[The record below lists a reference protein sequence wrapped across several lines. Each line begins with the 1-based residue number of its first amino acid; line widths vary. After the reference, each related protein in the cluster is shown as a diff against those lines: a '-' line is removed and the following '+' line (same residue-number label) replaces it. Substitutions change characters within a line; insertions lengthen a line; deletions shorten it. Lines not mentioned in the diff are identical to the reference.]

1 MRHHPLGTSR
11 VEYQAHFGRVELVGE
26 NFAAL
31 LDAVARRRPDAAAI
45 LCDDESLSWR
55 EVELRAG
62 GVARRLSRYGVR
74 VGDTVALQLPNGWGF
89 VAALW
94 GALKLGAIV
103 SPINPLLSADERR
116 KVLAHLEPALVVEE
130 VREEAVWDSV
140 GATGPALVLYT
151 SGSTGEPKGA
161 VLSHAALRAANESWA
176 GPVMGLVPGDIVL
189 AALPMAHSLGLNG
202 ALLAPLFA
210 GATVAVLERFT
221 PDAALRAISRHR
233 VTVLPA
239 VATMFQRLLE
249 VPGLSRD
256 ALGSLRIALSGA
268 APCPW
273 ELARQWKERT
283 GVRILRGYG
292 MTELFRPI
300 SYLADDPTDLPD
312 SIGRA
317 VPGVEVRIMSEE
329 RRALGP
335 GEIGEL
341 WIRSPAAL
349 ENYLR
354 APEET
359 KAVMEEGWF
368 RTGDLATISA
378 DGFVSIVGRKKELIL
393 RGGYSVVPGE
403 VEAALLRHP
412 AVAEAAV
419 VGMAHAELGEEIV
432 AFVSLR
438 PGARATPEDLVGF
451 CRERLA
457 SFKCP
462 RQVSI
467 VADLPKS
474 ATGKVLKSRL
484 PSGRNYMPDA

>member
-1 MRHHPLGTSR
+1 M
-11 VEYQAHFGRVELVGE
+11 GE
-26 NFAAL
+26 NFGGL
-31 LDAVARRRPDAAAI
+31 LDAVARRRGDAAAI
-45 LCDDESLSWR
+45 LWDDGALSWR
-55 EVELRAG
+55 EIELRAG
-62 GVARRLSRYGVR
+62 GVARRLSRQGVR
-74 VGDTVALQLPNGWGF
+74 AGDTVALQLPNGWEF
-89 VAALW
+89 VAAVW
-94 GALKLGAIV
+94 GALKVGAV
-103 SPINPLLSADERR
+103 VCPINPLLSGEERR
-116 KVLAHLEPALVVEE
+116 KVLEHLDPALVVEE
-130 VREEAVWDSV
+130 VREEEAVWDSV

-189 AALPMAHSLGLNG
+189 AALPLAHSFGLNG
-202 ALLAPLFA
+202 ALLAPLLT
-210 GATVAVLERFT
+210 GATVAVLGRFT
-221 PDAALRAISRHR
+221 PEAALRAISRHH

-239 VATMFQRLLE
+239 VGTMFQRILE
-249 VPGLSRD
+249 APGLSRD
-256 ALGSLRIALSGA
+256 DLGSLRLALSGA

-300 SYLADDPTDLPD
+300 SYLAGAPTDRPE

-329 RRALGP
+329 RRALGA

-341 WIRSPAAL
+341 WIRTPAAL
-349 ENYLR
+349 DAYLR

-359 KAVMEEGWF
+359 KAVIEDGWF
-368 RTGDLATISA
+368 RTGDLATMSA
-378 DGFVSIVGRKKELIL
+378 DDFVTIVGRKKDLIL

-419 VGMAHAELGEEIV
+419 VGVAHGELGEEIA
-432 AFVSLR
+432 AFVALR
-438 PGARATPEDLVGF
+438 PGMRATGEELVAF
-451 CRERLA
+451 CRDRLA
-457 SFKCP
+457 SFKYP

-474 ATGKVLKSRL
+474 ATGKILKSRL
-484 PSGRNYMPDA
+484 PQA

>member
-1 MRHHPLGTSR
+1 M
-11 VEYQAHFGRVELVGE
+11 GE

-62 GVARRLSRYGVR
+62 GVARRLSRHGVR
-74 VGDTVALQLPNGWGF
+74 AGDTVALQLPNGWGF
-89 VAALW
+89 VVALW

-103 SPINPLLSADERR
+103 APINPLLSIDERR
-116 KVLAHLEPALVVEE
+116 KVLAHLEPSLVVDEI
-130 VREEAVWDSV
+130 RAEEAVWDSA

-176 GPVMGLVPGDIVL
+176 GPVMQLGPGDVVL
-189 AALPMAHSLGLNG
+189 AALPLAHSFGLNG
-202 ALLAPLFA
+202 GLLAPLLA

-221 PDAALRAISRHR
+221 PDAALGAISRHR
-233 VTVLPA
+233 VTVFPA
-239 VATMFQRLLE
+239 VATMFQRILE

-256 ALGSLRIALSGA
+256 DLASLRVALSGA

-312 SIGRA
+312 AIGRA
-317 VPGVEVRIMSEE
+317 VPGVELRIMSEE
-329 RRALGP
+329 RRALGA

-349 ENYLR
+349 EGYLR

-378 DGFVSIVGRKKELIL
+378 DGFVTIVGRKKELIL
-393 RGGYSVVPGE
+393 RGGYSIVPGE
-403 VEAALLRHP
+403 VEAALLGHP

-419 VGMAHAELGEEIV
+419 IGMAHAELGEEIV
-432 AFVSLR
+432 AFVALR
-438 PGARATPEDLVGF
+438 PEARATPEDLVAF

>member
-1 MRHHPLGTSR
+1 
-11 VEYQAHFGRVELVGE
+11 VGE

-31 LDAVARRRPDAAAI
+31 LDAVARRRADAPAL

-55 EVELRAG
+55 ELELRAG
-62 GVARRLSRYGVR
+62 GVARRLSRHGVR
-74 VGDTVALQLPNGWGF
+74 GGDTVALQLPNGWGF

-94 GALKLGAIV
+94 GALKMGAVV
-103 SPINPLLSADERR
+103 SPINPLLSAEERG
-116 KVLAHLEPALVVEE
+116 KVLGHLGPALVVEE
-130 VREEAVWDSV
+130 VREEEAVWDSV

-161 VLSHAALRAANESWA
+161 VLSHAALRVANESWA
-176 GPVMGLVPGDIVL
+176 GPVMRLGPGDVVL
-189 AALPMAHSLGLNG
+189 AALPLAHSFGLNG
-202 ALLAPLFA
+202 ALLAPLLA

-221 PDAALRAISRHR
+221 PEAALGAISRHH

-239 VATMFQRLLE
+239 VATMFQRILE

-256 ALGSLRIALSGA
+256 GLGSLRVALSGA

-300 SYLADDPTDLPD
+300 SYLADDPTDLPH

-317 VPGVEVRIMSEE
+317 VPGVELRTMGEE
-329 RRALGP
+329 KRAMGA
-335 GEIGEL
+335 GETGEL
-341 WIRSPAAL
+341 WIRTPAAL
-349 ENYLR
+349 DGYLR

-359 KAVMEEGWF
+359 KAVIQAGWF
-368 RTGDLATISA
+368 RTGDLAAISS
-378 DGFVSIVGRKKELIL
+378 DGFVTIVGRKKELIL

-403 VEAALLRHP
+403 VEAALLGHP

-419 VGMAHAELGEEIV
+419 VGVAHGELGEEIA
-432 AFVSLR
+432 AFVALR
-438 PGARATPEDLVGF
+438 PGMRATGEELVAF
-451 CRERLA
+451 CRDRLA
-457 SFKCP
+457 SFKYP
-462 RQVSI
+462 RRVSI

-474 ATGKVLKSRL
+474 ATGKILKSRL
-484 PSGRNYMPDA
+484 PLP

>member
-1 MRHHPLGTSR
+1 M
-11 VEYQAHFGRVELVGE
+11 GE

-62 GVARRLSRYGVR
+62 GVARRLSRHGVR
-74 VGDTVALQLPNGWGF
+74 AGDTVALQLPNGWGF

-94 GALKLGAIV
+94 GALKLGATV
-103 SPINPLLSADERR
+103 SPINPLLSAEERR
-116 KVLAHLEPALVVEE
+116 KVLGHLEPALVVEE
-130 VREEAVWDSV
+130 VREEEAVWDSV

-161 VLSHAALRAANESWA
+161 VLSHTALRAANESWA
-176 GPVMGLVPGDIVL
+176 GPVMGLVSDDIVL
-189 AALPMAHSLGLNG
+189 AALPMAHSFGLNG
-202 ALLAPLFA
+202 GLLAPLLA

-221 PDAALRAISRHR
+221 PDAALGVISRHR
-233 VTVLPA
+233 VTVFPA
-239 VATMFQRLLE
+239 VATMFQRILE
-249 VPGLSRD
+249 VPGLSCD
-256 ALGSLRIALSGA
+256 DLASLRVALSGA

-273 ELARQWKERT
+273 ELARAWKELT

-300 SYLADDPTDLPD
+300 SYLADDLTDLPD

-317 VPGVEVRIMSEE
+317 VPGVELRIMSEE
-329 RRALGP
+329 RALGA

-349 ENYLR
+349 EGYLR

-359 KAVMEEGWF
+359 RAVIEEGWF

-378 DGFVSIVGRKKELIL
+378 DGFVTIVGRKKELIL

-403 VEAALLRHP
+403 VEAALLGHP

-419 VGMAHAELGEEIV
+419 IGMAHAELGEEIV
-432 AFVSLR
+432 AFVALR
-438 PGARATPEDLVGF
+438 PGAQITPEDLVAF
-451 CRERLA
+451 CRQRLA

-467 VADLPKS
+467 VAGLPKS

-484 PSGRNYMPDA
+484 PSGRNYIPDA

>member
-1 MRHHPLGTSR
+1 M
-11 VEYQAHFGRVELVGE
+11 GE

-31 LDAVARRRPDAAAI
+31 LDAVARRRADAPAL
-45 LCDDESLSWR
+45 LCDDGALSWR
-55 EVELRAG
+55 EIELRAG
-62 GVARRLSRYGVR
+62 GVARRLSRQGVR
-74 VGDTVALQLPNGWGF
+74 AGDTVALQLPNGWGF

-94 GALKLGAIV
+94 GALKLGATV
-103 SPINPLLSADERR
+103 SPINPLLSSDERR

-130 VREEAVWDSV
+130 VRGEEAVWDSV
-140 GATGPALVLYT
+140 GATGPALILYT

-176 GPVMGLVPGDIVL
+176 GPVMGLGPDDIVL
-189 AALPMAHSLGLNG
+189 AALPMAHSFGLNG

-221 PDAALRAISRHR
+221 PEGARRAISRHR
-233 VTVLPA
+233 ATVLPA
-239 VATMFQRLLE
+239 VATMFQRILE

-256 ALGSLRIALSGA
+256 DLGSLRVALSGA

-292 MTELFRPI
+292 LTELFRPI
-300 SYLADDPTDLPD
+300 SYLVDDLTDLPD

-317 VPGVEVRIMSEE
+317 VPGVELRTMSEE
-329 RRALGP
+329 RRTLGA
-335 GEIGEL
+335 GKIGEL
-341 WIRSPAAL
+341 WIRTPAAL
-349 ENYLR
+349 DGYLR

-359 KAVMEEGWF
+359 AAVIQEGWF

-378 DGFVSIVGRKKELIL
+378 DGFVTIVGRKKELIL

-403 VEAALLRHP
+403 VEAALLGHP

-419 VGMAHAELGEEIV
+419 VGVAHGELGEEIA
-432 AFVSLR
+432 AFVTLR
-438 PGARATPEDLVGF
+438 PGMRATGEELMAF
-451 CRERLA
+451 CRDRLA
-457 SFKCP
+457 SFKYP

-474 ATGKVLKSRL
+474 ATGKILKSLLR
-484 PSGRNYMPDA
+484 P

>member
-1 MRHHPLGTSR
+1 
-11 VEYQAHFGRVELVGE
+11 VGE
-26 NFAAL
+26 NFAGL
-31 LDAVARRRPDAAAI
+31 LDAVARGRGDAAAI
-45 LCDDESLSWR
+45 LCDDGALSWR
-55 EVELRAG
+55 ELELRAG
-62 GVARRLSRYGVR
+62 GVARRLSRQGVR
-74 VGDTVALQLPNGWGF
+74 GGDTVALQLPNGWGF

-94 GALKLGAIV
+94 GALKLGATV
-103 SPINPLLSADERR
+103 SPINPLLSAEERR
-116 KVLAHLEPALVVEE
+116 KVLGHLEPALVVEE
-130 VREEAVWDSV
+130 VREEEAVWDSA

-176 GPVMGLVPGDIVL
+176 GPVMRLVPGDIVL
-189 AALPMAHSLGLNG
+189 AALPLAHSFGLNG
-202 ALLAPLFA
+202 ALLAPLLA
-210 GATVAVLERFT
+210 GATVTVLERFT
-221 PDAALRAISRHR
+221 PEAALRAISRRR

-239 VATMFQRLLE
+239 VATMFQRILE
-249 VPGLSRD
+249 APGLSRD
-256 ALGSLRIALSGA
+256 DLASLRLALSGA

-300 SYLADDPTDLPD
+300 SYLADDPRDLPD

-329 RRALGP
+329 RRALGAE
-335 GEIGEL
+335 EIGEL
-341 WIRSPAAL
+341 WIRTPAAL
-349 ENYLR
+349 DGYLR

-359 KAVMEEGWF
+359 EAVIEDGWF

-378 DGFVSIVGRKKELIL
+378 DDFVAIVGRRKELIL

-403 VEAALLRHP
+403 VEAALLAHP

-419 VGMAHAELGEEIV
+419 VGVAHGELGEEIA
-432 AFVSLR
+432 AFVALR
-438 PGARATPEDLVGF
+438 PGMRATGEELVAF
-451 CRERLA
+451 CRDRLA
-457 SFKCP
+457 SFKYP

-474 ATGKVLKSRL
+474 ATGKILKSRL
-484 PSGRNYMPDA
+484 PLA